1 MQTARSARRTCSG
14 VGVGGRVDGDRLDP
28 ELVQRAD
35 HADGDLAAVRDQDA
49 REHRQSLAGGR

>member
-1 MQTARSARRTCSG
+1 MQTARSASRDVQR
-14 VGVGGRVDGDRLDP
+14 VLVGGRVDGDGLDA

-49 REHRQSLAGGR
+49 VEHD

>member
-1 MQTARSARRTCSG
+1 MQTARSASRTCSESR
-14 VGVGGRVDGDRLDP
+14 VGGRVDGDGLDA

-49 REHRQSLAGGR
+49 GEHVS